1 MRLEALLE
9 ELSRVGRLDSHG
21 RFSLSPALAG
31 AKSRRYQLTDPHG
44 WVLEVAAFALL
55 WGCPKLSL
63 ASTSEGYR
71 LDLGGPPLSDQDLDR
86 VCLKLRLGELAGRR
100 GALGHLAVGL
110 NSALGLARRVEVISG
125 SRRLLLYPNG
135 RQRNYSLEPGQPNA
149 LVLVARKFW
158 RMGRG
163 ADRECSLLERRCS
176 LHPLSIQLDSGSLP
190 VPTLEGWLFVG
201 QEPVPSLPRA
211 EVLEHC
217 GPASVWMCARPGP
230 ARLHP
235 VVAGVEFPTKEVLA
249 WPDLEVVAW
258 DRRLVTNVSH
268 SEVVEDGHYQ
278 DVLAAVEELLPAL
291 AEAMA
296 RQFERSPGDEMASW
310 LANWLRTRPGPSVE
324 APLLALRLL
333 RRSDGR
339 MVSLTELGDYESV
352 HGQVLV
358 CDRTSA
364 VPPLDDD
371 PVVLADE
378 LSRLLLPA
386 FFPFRVDGEAVL
398 LEAERAARNRTR
410 WASSPVLSP
419 QLESELVTRLR
430 LETFVGEIGLR
441 AQGRSKGFTLLKSGR
456 WLTEFE
462 GELPDGVEVIADH
475 PDFQPNRGWDGV
487 EPDQLLARLF
497 QAVHEALP
505 YLFEQCPRPELV
517 PAYDRYRERHRPGLA
532 DTRHLALQAFA
543 EGCQACAWW
552 QSGVLGYG
560 PPIEPA
566 GAYRYRGPGVPPEPL
581 PGRLPDGFGA
591 LLLGSLEESPDPDL
605 LVTLVLALEQPAP
618 AALSYLAELHRRGR
632 RDCCPALAQAVMFEA
647 RPNPVSLAAVLS
659 EPERHGWLSYA
670 YPDEF
675 VSDPPEPHLVV
686 ILHPREARV
695 LTDFLGS
702 RQVRHDPDLGRR
714 LAGEE
719 RFLARPAY
727 ELPEAP
733 DAIRARCRVLAGE
746 FWLDPHSRHR
756 FEVILLHRG
765 RLLYQWTQEVAIPGL
780 RLVLERAEATP
791 NRHWDGILFD
801 PVFDQLK
808 AEIEAEVIGLASSLA
823 QATHRPRAWRHLWLY
838 LTHYRSHTQLTTIPL
853 FPTTH
858 QGLVSY
864 QQLDDHLR
872 RQGWL
877 GYLTET
883 LAFEPQ
889 PDELVLA
896 IDRGQLTDL
905 IDLFGADNL
914 FDQRTYLRA
923 RCLSPQPR
931 LETPGLVEL
940 PLRLNLPGGTASGRV
955 VLHRRVEGPSLLHL
969 ERHQVT
975 FRPQPYRL
983 SYPCTAEV
991 RYDALT
997 PNPDWSRAIHD
1008 QAFQQLVG
1016 GLNRLLEQWLA
1027 GQHLRAAGEPEWRQR
1042 LLDLARYHHGHAEVT
1057 PIRTWLAGLPLF
1069 ADLQGQSR
1077 CLAEL
1082 GTGSAPQAYVVNPFQ
1097 ITPELLGRLP
1107 ETPVVVLEKDEVATF
1122 RALVRP
1128 SHDWTRRLQQAEQ
1141 FWRRQPATPRPDPP
1155 ADQPRVG
1162 WSQGWLCLLPER
1174 TPSQIELAWWGAPVE
1189 QLEVNHPL
1197 PFRAYLD
1204 CPEFV
1209 PTSRRGGLTLEARTR
1224 ILADL
1229 KDRLVGLIKELAASD
1244 EPPRA
1249 VLLRVLEATGR
1260 TREPALTDLH
1270 DHLRRLKLL
1279 STLGGPAISYQRALE
1294 ARERAGR
1301 TLYLP
1306 ERTYDYCD
1314 EVKAR
1319 AAARYRRRDGVVLF
1333 LSETFPAGLRL
1344 WLEPLES
1351 LEKDFCSDCQA
1362 LTNQSRRA
1370 YSSTRLEEHYP
1381 DRNWLVQ
1388 QPVEG
1393 EFAGWAGFHSQPGSG
1408 RLRLT
1413 IDLVALV
1420 EVHSPLDGLFAVL
1433 DGPFEPNRTWDNLAD
1448 PRLLSALVERMAI
1461 QLLRQ
1466 LATDLALSPA
1476 PEPLR
1481 QTIGQLFDWPS
1492 VWRTPEYRQPPVLA
1506 SLARLKLFPLAG
1518 GRRVG
1523 LAFLKRMA
1531 ERRGSLAYLPPGQA
1545 HAASA
1550 SLLSLAHDDPW
1561 LDWLAHIA
1569 GHRPQPVEQPEKNRP
1584 EPLLAAVQEQF
1595 ELLAADHPS
1604 LLRELEKLSF
1614 GPTPP
1619 STFCDA
1625 FPGGVRPVLAADH
1638 PFVARLRHQ
1647 ESLSIGHVYML
1658 CSALFSVMNRS
1669 SERLT
1674 DLHERS
1680 FHKRL
1685 LDSLC

>member
-1 MRLEALLE
+1 MQLQALLE

-21 RFSLSPALAG
+21 HFSLSPALAG

-55 WGCPKLSL
+55 WGCLEL
-63 ASTSEGYR
+63 RLVSTREGCR
-71 LDLGGPPLSDQDLDR
+71 LELGGPPLGEADLDR

-110 NSALGLARRVEVISG
+110 NSALGLTRRVEVVSG
-125 SRRLLLYPNG
+125 SRRLLLYPDG
-135 RQRNYSLEPGQPNA
+135 RERNYRLEPDQPNA

-158 RMGRG
+158 GIG
-163 ADRECSLLERRCS
+163 VGPDRESSLLERRCS
-176 LHPLSIQLDSGSLP
+176 LHPLGVVLETRR
-190 VPTLEGWLFVG
+190 VPDPRLEGWLFVG

-211 EVLEHC
+211 EVCKHS
-217 GPASVWMCARPGP
+217 GQASVWMCPRPGP
-230 ARLHP
+230 ARLRP
-235 VVAGVEFPTKEVLA
+235 VVAGVEFPAKEVLA

-258 DRRLVTNVSH
+258 DRRLITNVSH
-268 SEVVEDGHYQ
+268 SEVVEDRQYQ
-278 DVLAAVEELLPAL
+278 ELLEAVEELLPAL

-296 RQFERSPGDEMASW
+296 RQFERSPTEETAIW
-310 LANWLRTRPGPSVE
+310 LANWLRTRPGPRIE

-339 MVSLTELGDYESV
+339 MASLNELYDYQSV

-358 CDRTSA
+358 CDHTSA
-364 VPPLDDD
+364 VAPLDDD
-371 PVVLADE
+371 PVVLADD
-378 LSRLLLPA
+378 LARLLLPA
-386 FFPFRVDGEAVL
+386 FFAHRADGAAVL

-410 WASSPVLSP
+410 WTSSPVLAP
-419 QLESELVTRLR
+419 RLESELVARLG
-430 LETFVGEIGLR
+430 LETFAGEVGLR

-462 GELPDGVEVIADH
+462 GELPDAVEVIADH
-475 PDFQPNRGWDGV
+475 PDFKPNRSWDGV

-505 YLFEQCPRPELV
+505 YLFEQCPRPELI
-517 PAYDRYRERHRPGLA
+517 PTYERYRERFNPGLA
-532 DTRHLALQAFA
+532 DARHLALQAFA
-543 EGCQACAWW
+543 EGCQAFAWW

-560 PPIEPA
+560 PPIEPP
-566 GAYRYRGPGVPPEPL
+566 GVYRYRGPGLAPEPL
-581 PGRLPDGFGA
+581 PGLLPEGFGA

-605 LVTLVLALEQPAP
+605 LATLVLALEQPAP
-618 AALSYLAELHRRGR
+618 AAISYLAELHRRGR
-632 RDCCPALAQAVMFEA
+632 RDCCPKVAGAVTFPA
-647 RPNPVSLAAVLS
+647 RPKPVSLAALLG

-675 VSDPPEPHLVV
+675 VSDPPEPRRVA

-695 LTDFLGS
+695 LSDFLGP

-714 LAGEE
+714 LAGEV
-719 RFLARPAY
+719 RFLLKPAY
-727 ELPEAP
+727 QPPEASG
-733 DAIRARCRVLAGE
+733 AIRARCRVLAGE
-746 FWLDPHSRHR
+746 FWLDPHSPHPL
-756 FEVILLHRG
+756 EVTLLHQS

-791 NRHWDGILFD
+791 DRHWDGVLFD

-808 AEIEAEVIGLASSLA
+808 ADIEAEVIALAASLA
-823 QATHRPRAWRHLWLY
+823 EATHRPRAWRHLWLY
-838 LTHYRSHTQLTTIPL
+838 LTHYRSRTQLTTIPL

-896 IDRGQLTDL
+896 IDRAQLTDL
-905 IDLFGADNL
+905 INLFGADTL

-923 RCLSPQPR
+923 RRLAPQPR
-931 LETPGLVEL
+931 RETPGLVEL
-940 PLRLNLPGGTASGRV
+940 PLRLTLPEGTASGRM
-955 VLHRRVEGPSLLHL
+955 VLHHRVEGPSLLHL
-969 ERHQVT
+969 ERHQVK

-997 PNPDWSRAIHD
+997 PNPDWSRAVHD

-1016 GLNRLLEQWLA
+1016 ALNRLLEQWLA
-1027 GQHLRAAGEPEWRQR
+1027 GQQLRAAGKPEWRQR
-1042 LLDLARYHHGHAEVT
+1042 LLELARYHHGQAEVT
-1057 PIRTWLAGLPLF
+1057 PIRTWLGGLPLF
-1069 ADLQGQSR
+1069 ADLQGKSR

-1082 GTGSAPQAYVVNPFQ
+1082 GTGCAPQAYVVSPYQ
-1097 ITPELLGRLP
+1097 LTPELLSRLP
-1107 ETPVVVLEKDEVATF
+1107 DTPVVVLEKDEVASF

-1128 SHDWTRRLQQAEQ
+1128 SQDWSRRLQQAEL
-1141 FWRRQPATPRPDPP
+1141 FWRGQTVTRRREPP
-1155 ADQPRVG
+1155 ADQPRVS

-1189 QLEVNHPL
+1189 LLELNHPL
-1197 PFRAYLD
+1197 PFQAYVD

-1209 PTSRRGGLTLEARTR
+1209 PTSRRGGLPLEARSRTV
-1224 ILADL
+1224 AEL
-1229 KDRLVGLIKELAASD
+1229 KTRLVSLVKELAESD

-1260 TREPALTDLH
+1260 TREPGLAELH
-1270 DHLRRLKLL
+1270 DQLRRLKLWP
-1279 STLGGPAISYQRALE
+1279 TLGGPAISYQQALE

-1306 ERTYDYCD
+1306 EQTYDYSH

-1319 AAARYRRRDGVVLF
+1319 AGARYRRRDGVVL
-1333 LSETFPAGLRL
+1333 LLPATVPAGLRL

-1351 LEKDFCSDCQA
+1351 LENDFRSDCQA

-1381 DRNWLVQ
+1381 DRKWLVK

-1393 EFAGWAGFHSQPGSG
+1393 EFAGWAGLNSEPGSG

-1413 IDLVALV
+1413 IDLVTLV
-1420 EVHSPLDGLFAVL
+1420 ELHSPVDGLFAVL

-1448 PRLLSALVERMAI
+1448 QRLVRDLVERIAV
-1461 QLLRQ
+1461 QLVRQ
-1466 LATDLALSPA
+1466 LATELALSPE

-1492 VWRTPEYRQPPVLA
+1492 VWRTPEYRQPPLLA

-1518 GRRVG
+1518 GRLAG
-1523 LAFLKRMA
+1523 LALLKRMA
-1531 ERRGSLAYLPPGQA
+1531 ERRGSLTYLPPEQSRD
-1545 HAASA
+1545 AAPG
-1550 SLLSLAHDDPW
+1550 LLSLAHDDPW
-1561 LDWLAHIA
+1561 LDWLARVT
-1569 GHRPQPVEQPEKNRP
+1569 GHRPQPGEQPETSTP

-1595 ELLAADHPS
+1595 ALLAADHPS
-1604 LLRELEKLSF
+1604 LVRELEKLSF
-1614 GPTPP
+1614 GPTPAA
-1619 STFCDA
+1619 TFCSA
-1625 FPGGVRPVLAADH
+1625 FPGGVRPVLAPDH

-1647 ESLSIGHVYML
+1647 ESLSIGHLYML
-1658 CSALFSVMNRS
+1658 CSALFSVLNRS

-1680 FHKRL
+1680 FHNRL
-1685 LDSLC
+1685 LESLG